1 MNLPSTGGDAMEIRT
16 GRRTRTV
23 LSVTAAMNTAG
34 RVITETL
41 GGVLE

>member
-1 MNLPSTGGDAMEIRT
+1 MTLPNTAGDAMEIRT

-23 LSVTAAMNTAG
+23 VNLTAAMYTAW